1 MKGMKAM
8 KETAAT
14 STVSNFAASGLC
26 WYCVICALTP
36 KGGPH
41 EGGRGQRHLP
51 SQMSEL
57 LQNWLNN
64 EVGLSTNVSN
74 FEKDFASGYLFG
86 EILHKFWQADSEQ
99 FQNKN
104 SHQAKIA
111 NFKTLEPILKAL
123 GIKCNATLINA
134 VMNGERGAALRL
146 LYQLKMASERSCE
159 IRLTWLVFSERPILA
174 LQASSLE
181 TQASAGWPGAS
192 TKVRQAR
199 MEKLTR
205 KFELEKHKQE
215 IVAYE
220 MDNIEQAHVDEQR
233 QIHRF
238 SLRERLRQN
247 RAAKDEWEAR
257 GQELWQ
263 ENMKVRM
270 ARESAEARF
279 NEVVFKKQ
287 KEKDLQTR
295 TLATS
300 EVLQGTKDFETGL
313 ISLGLSRKLEA
324 RRIKDLAEE
333 ESSEDDDQ
341 EETGERLLAQTS
353 KVNTAKELVEALQSK
368 LPTSQE
374 LGYEAGLFMRKIK
387 EPVFQQAAQDARALF
402 PISKYDDIRKAERD
416 LGSAH
421 ASQAVQE
428 IARQMKHLDELDG
441 QSWNFYYFVV
451 GAIDGSRAVG
461 VGSNKTKRERAAY
474 TALAVTKLLRET
486 GCGPASVS
494 AEMKELASSIRRQ
507 LPRPG
512 AKPAAPPRTQGV
524 PKASQ
529 QRASPLPADD
539 RDPRRAVPADRDDH
553 VEFPPW
559 ADPSQESRSPA
570 DNTDPPP
577 WAQAVPADHDDHDDL
592 PPWALPRAAPPR
604 PSQEAPSAKKKANKI
619 PQILEEKEAALE
631 EDDEDEDGEDGEDGE
646 EVILSQPLV
655 TEPPGSAEEEQPEP
669 HIVNGLKQQTWR
681 QEDAQTIRT
690 TGTDDIPLGTDT
702 DPSNYKN
709 LWMAQ
714 RASEVCMGTCVN

>member
-1 MKGMKAM
+1 MAQL
-8 KETAAT
+8 
-14 STVSNFAASGLC
+14 TVSLPN
-26 WYCVICALTP
+26 V
-36 KGGPH
+36 
-41 EGGRGQRHLP
+41 QVHLLSSP
-51 SQMSEL
+51 S
-57 LQNWLNN
+57 
-64 EVGLSTNVSN
+64 
-74 FEKDFASGYLFG
+74 
-86 EILHKFWQADSEQ
+86 
-99 FQNKN
+99 
-104 SHQAKIA
+104 
-111 NFKTLEPILKAL
+111 EP
-123 GIKCNATLINA
+123 TLI
-134 VMNGERGAALRL
+134 
-146 LYQLKMASERSCE
+146 S
-159 IRLTWLVFSERPILA
+159 
-174 LQASSLE
+174 
-181 TQASAGWPGAS
+181 
-192 TKVRQAR
+192 
-199 MEKLTR
+199 
-205 KFELEKHKQE
+205 
-215 IVAYE
+215 
-220 MDNIEQAHVDEQR
+220 
-233 QIHRF
+233 
-238 SLRERLRQN
+238 
-247 RAAKDEWEAR
+247 
-257 GQELWQ
+257 
-263 ENMKVRM
+263 
-270 ARESAEARF
+270 
-279 NEVVFKKQ
+279 
-287 KEKDLQTR
+287 
-295 TLATS
+295 
-300 EVLQGTKDFETGL
+300 VLCLND
-313 ISLGLSRKLEA
+313 
-324 RRIKDLAEE
+324 
-333 ESSEDDDQ
+333 
-341 EETGERLLAQTS
+341 
-353 KVNTAKELVEALQSK
+353 
-368 LPTSQE
+368 
-374 LGYEAGLFMRKIK
+374 K

-402 PISKYDDIRKAERD
+402 PISKYDDIRKEFD
-416 LGSAH
+416 SYDGSAH

-714 RASEVCMGTCVN
+714 RATNDYAKLAYSHDLDSRVLDAENIGFTYSQRVLRKKGFDLAGVKLAVDYYRRRGTKLLVIGQRDSLNDLKDPDAGIDVIVADKIDDAMILKKGHEKMCPIVSRDEFRREQEDQRLDADVRHWHKEQGSKLQERYTFDERGNFCPSFNLERPILKQEWDREVQQEKRGYAV